1 MVELTKKVVEALALP
16 EGESE
21 RIVWD
26 DELPGFGIRLRRR
39 ADGTTAKTYR
49 AQFRVGRQ
57 QRAPNI
63 GDVRKVSLDDARKAA
78 RILFGKAA
86 AGIDPGIE
94 KDAAK
99 RALVSSKN
107 TLERVAKLYLAA
119 KKDVLRPSTF
129 QQTQRFLLQQ
139 WAPLHG
145 QPIENIQRAQIAAR
159 LHELARAHGRASAS
173 RSRGVLSTFFAWA
186 MREGFCE
193 ANPVIA
199 TNDPGAGT
207 PARERVLDDT
217 EIRAIWNACQQNDF
231 GRIVRLLILTG
242 CRREEIGQLRWSEIN
257 MDTGVMT
264 IPGTRT
270 KNKRELQLPLSPAAI
285 DILRSAKPAEG
296 RAYVFGRSGTDSGF
310 AGWAWS
316 KLALDS
322 RITNARGKASEP
334 YVLHDLRRT
343 MRTGL
348 GKLGIPPHI
357 AELTINHAK
366 GGIVAVYDRY
376 SYQPQIKAA
385 LATWADHVTG
395 LVEGRDQ
402 NVIPLQRA

>member
-1 MVELTKKVVEALALP
+1 MRARPPESFSARRRQALTPASRRTQPNVP
-16 EGESE
+16 WYPP
-21 RIVWD
+21 RIRWSVWPSCIWQQKRMCCGQAPSSKRSD
-26 DELPGFGIRLRRR
+26 FYCSNGRPFTDNRSRTSSGHKLRRGCMSWLGAWPR
-39 ADGTTAKTYR
+39 
-49 AQFRVGRQ
+49 
-57 QRAPNI
+57 I
-63 GDVRKVSLDDARKAA
+63 G
-78 RILFGKAA
+78 
-86 AGIDPGIE
+86 
-94 KDAAK
+94 
-99 RALVSSKN
+99 
-107 TLERVAKLYLAA
+107 LAITRCSIH
-119 KKDVLRPSTF
+119 LLCLGHEG
-129 QQTQRFLLQQ
+129 RFLR
-139 WAPLHG
+139 G
-145 QPIENIQRAQIAAR
+145 KSGDRDQR
-159 LHELARAHGRASAS
+159 S
-173 RSRGVLSTFFAWA
+173 
-186 MREGFCE
+186 
-193 ANPVIA
+193 
-199 TNDPGAGT
+199 GAGT

-310 AGWAWS
+310 AGWAWTS
-316 KLALDS
+316 SPSTVALQ
-322 RITNARGKASEP
+322 ARGKASEP

-376 SYQPQIKAA
+376 SYQPQMKAA